1 MALSQM
7 GVPGNTSG
15 SDGVYR
21 RSANSGIAEV
31 DATRRLSWTDT
42 FTAQLGLG
50 GYRGVGAV
58 SGRGGHPERYCSLG
72 QISKNMWPSW
82 RDYKYE

>member
-7 GVPGNTSG
+7 GVPGSTSG

-21 RSANSGIAEV
+21 RSADSGITEI

-50 GYRGVGAV
+50 ERRGVGAM
-58 SGRGGHPERYCSLG
+58 SAIYRH
-72 QISKNMWPSW
+72 
-82 RDYKYE
+82 

>member
-50 GYRGVGAV
+50 GRRGVGPLSAK
-58 SGRGGHPERYCSLG
+58 SGHYIYRTKLMNGPCDMCND
-72 QISKNMWPSW
+72 KKTN
-82 RDYKYE
+82 

>member
-7 GVPGNTSG
+7 GGSCNTSG

-21 RSANSGIAEV
+21 RSADSGIAEV

-42 FTAQLGLG
+42 FTVQLGLG
-50 GYRGVGAV
+50 GYRGVGPLSARSEHYLYNAV
-58 SGRGGHPERYCSLG
+58 LINEEQAICGEH
-72 QISKNMWPSW
+72 
-82 RDYKYE
+82 

>member
-21 RSANSGIAEV
+21 RSADSGIAEV

-50 GYRGVGAV
+50 GRRGVGAL
-58 SGRGGHPERYCSLG
+58 SATGGRRCLAS
-72 QISKNMWPSW
+72 PSS
-82 RDYKYE
+82 

>member
-7 GVPGNTSG
+7 GVPGHTSG

-21 RSANSGIAEV
+21 RSANSGIAEI

-42 FTAQLGLG
+42 FTAQVGRG
-50 GYRGVGAV
+50 GYRCVGPLSARSRHFEV
-58 SGRGGHPERYCSLG
+58 QDLL
-72 QISKNMWPSW
+72 IN
-82 RDYKYE
+82 